1 MKRILALVAV
11 IMLTIAPFTVEAAD
25 LNVTFGSS
33 NNIVMQGQNMFIMPV
48 EITNNGVTPIVK
60 GTVSI
65 VSIGDKSVGVESGF
79 TYISSNQTSKEIV
92 NLDPG
97 KNTKVTFELSVSY
110 NAEPGIK
117 KIIFKLDSEG
127 LSATGEGS
135 IEVVKPATPPSLG
148 KINVN
153 AEGEAS
159 VNSNFAYVVK
169 IENPSTTEG
178 QPAQDILDVVVELVD
193 INGKPI
199 TEFDKATAE
208 TDSFFRTIFNA
219 PLKLSPDNSEKKLAP
234 GESFEAKFM
243 MATGKDIT
251 LETYKAKI
259 KVSWKYP
266 DTKIPPQDKI
276 FEGSIKVSQVQ
287 WYTYAV
293 RWFIDAVRNTV
304 GFKDYGIA
312 IIVFAIVVKLLF
324 WPLTNAQFKNM
335 AKMAKIQPLLNELKK
350 KYPGNENKQKLQEE
364 TLRVYKEN
372 NVNLLSGCLPL
383 LIQLPIIMA
392 LYSGISGYAPL
403 NYANFL
409 WLPSLG
415 LPDKIYIMAILL
427 AASTWFQQKVSTMP
441 GQDEQSA
448 TFQIMFPAII
458 FLFGINFPSGISLYW
473 FMFNFA
479 TIVHQ
484 MIYNKAAFGTY
495 IPTPMFKSKAPVKET
510 KNVK

>member
-1 MKRILALVAV
+1 MKRILALIAV

-25 LNVTFGSS
+25 LNVTFSSS
-33 NNIVMQGQNMFIMPV
+33 NIVSPGQNMFIMPV
-48 EITNNGVTPIVK
+48 EITNNGTLPIAK
-60 GTVSI
+60 GAVSI
-65 VSIGDKSVGVESGF
+65 VSIGDKPVGVESGF
-79 TYISSNQTSKEIV
+79 TYISSNQTSKEIL

-110 NAEPGIK
+110 SAEPGIK
-117 KIIFKLDSEG
+117 KVVFKLDSEG
-127 LSATGEGS
+127 LSATGEGTV
-135 IEVVKPATPPSLG
+135 EVIKPATPPSLG

-153 AEGEAS
+153 GEGEAS

-169 IENPSTTEG
+169 VENPSTTEG
-178 QPAQDILDVVVELVD
+178 PSQDMLDVVVELLD

-199 TEFDKATAE
+199 TEFDKETAE
-208 TDSFFRTIFNA
+208 TDSFFRTIFKA

-234 GESFEAKFM
+234 SESFEAKFM
-243 MATGKDIT
+243 MATGPDIT

-259 KVSWKYP
+259 KVTWKYP
-266 DTKIPPQDKI
+266 DTKLPPQEKI
-276 FEGSIKVSQVQ
+276 FEGSIKVTQVQ

-312 IIVFAIVVKLLF
+312 IIIFAIVVKLLF

-335 AKMAKIQPLLNELKK
+335 AKMAKIQPMINELKR

-364 TLRVYKEN
+364 TLKVYKEN

-479 TIVHQ
+479 TIIHQ

-495 IPTPMFKSKAPVKET
+495 IPTPMFKQKAPVKET